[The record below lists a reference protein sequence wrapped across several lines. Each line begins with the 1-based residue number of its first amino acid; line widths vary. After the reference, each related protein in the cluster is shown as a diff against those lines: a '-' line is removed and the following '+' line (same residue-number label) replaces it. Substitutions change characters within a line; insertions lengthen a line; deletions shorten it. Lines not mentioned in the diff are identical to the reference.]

1 MFWIVETEKLY
12 CDNDGWFDAN
22 GEILRKFEIVTE
34 AWTMPFSKEPIDEG
48 FCGEFNGNAVRA
60 HGKFETIDV
69 AREAVLKIRIPE
81 LSQLSEWEDDWCDES
96 VEARWDV
103 MPRGYSS
110 YDIASEFWS
119 VNDVKEVLQKHG
131 SDVAATVAEIRALAS
146 VDGVWL
152 LDVEEL
158 VREAAEYAGC

>member
-12 CDNDGWFDAN
+12 C
-22 GEILRKFEIVTE
+22 
-34 AWTMPFSKEPIDEG
+34 
-48 FCGEFNGNAVRA
+48 
-60 HGKFETIDV
+60 
-69 AREAVLKIRIPE
+69 
-81 LSQLSEWEDDWCDES
+81 
-96 VEARWDV
+96 
-103 MPRGYSS
+103 
-110 YDIASEFWS
+110 